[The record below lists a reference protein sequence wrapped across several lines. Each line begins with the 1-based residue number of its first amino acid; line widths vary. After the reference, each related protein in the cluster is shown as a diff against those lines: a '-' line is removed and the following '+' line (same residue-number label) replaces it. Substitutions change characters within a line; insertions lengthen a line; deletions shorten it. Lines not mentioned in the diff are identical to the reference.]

1 MICMLVIEREWG
13 MNSLQILNVDI
24 EISIYTSIWIKNKN
38 VCEMK

>member
-1 MICMLVIEREWG
+1 MICMLVIEGERG
-13 MNSLQILNVDI
+13 MNSLQNLNVDI